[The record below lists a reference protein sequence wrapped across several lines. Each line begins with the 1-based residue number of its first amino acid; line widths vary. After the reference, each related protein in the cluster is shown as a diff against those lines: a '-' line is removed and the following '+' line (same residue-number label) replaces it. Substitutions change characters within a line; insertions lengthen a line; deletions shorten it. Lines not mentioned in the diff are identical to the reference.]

1 MNLSADSAK
10 PTLADRRKF
19 YFIALGSFRECQ
31 TALRLHGRVPLNL
44 APKAD
49 FLGACLYRL
58 CKAMNWVFWQL
69 LLKDEF
75 AINWPTIIIAG
86 PISP

>member
-1 MNLSADSAK
+1 
-10 PTLADRRKF
+10 
-19 YFIALGSFRECQ
+19 
-31 TALRLHGRVPLNL
+31 
-44 APKAD
+44 
-49 FLGACLYRL
+49 
-58 CKAMNWVFWQL
+58 MNWVFWQL